1 MSEFSNRF
9 RQLKEESNLTLK
21 DLSEE
26 LGISVPNLSYYMK
39 GREPSYDILINI
51 TNYFNVTTDWLIG
64 RTDARSSVY
73 AALDEEITNT
83 IIKND
88 VKNISKEDVTA
99 LSIYKDDYLKTQE
112 KLIEL
117 LSFYYTILH
126 KLEELQKLRPKLDYS
141 SMNDSLTYN
150 FIEALEYQI
159 DILVDAQ
166 SVISASTSPLFFEYY
181 FNSLLRIDL
190 VSNRYK
196 MVLANIIKIANS
208 NFDENNDQKSVI
220 TDFISQIENYGHNC
234 ISDIEL
240 STYLNKIGIWFPH
253 KMHILW

>member
-9 RQLKEESNLTLK
+9 RQLKEESSLTLK

-51 TNYFNVTTDWLIG
+51 ANYFNVTTDWLIG

-88 VKNISKEDVTA
+88 VTNISKEDVTA

-208 NFDENNDQKSVI
+208 NFDGNNDQKSVI

-240 STYLNKIGIWFPH
+240 STYLNKMGI
-253 KMHILW
+253 

>member
-39 GREPSYDILINI
+39 GREPSYDILISI
-51 TNYFNVTTDWLIG
+51 ANYFNVTTDWLIG

-88 VKNISKEDVTA
+88 ITNISKEDVTA

-166 SVISASTSPLFFEYY
+166 SVISASTSPLFFDYY

-208 NFDENNDQKSVI
+208 NFDGNNDQKSVI

-240 STYLNKIGIWFPH
+240 STYLNKLGI
-253 KMHILW
+253 

>member
-39 GREPSYDILINI
+39 GREPSYDILISI
-51 TNYFNVTTDWLIG
+51 ANYFNVTTDWLIG

-88 VKNISKEDVTA
+88 ITNISKEDVTA

-208 NFDENNDQKSVI
+208 NFDGNNDQKSVI

-240 STYLNKIGIWFPH
+240 STYLNKMGI
-253 KMHILW
+253 

>member
-51 TNYFNVTTDWLIG
+51 ANYFNVTTDWLIG

-88 VKNISKEDVTA
+88 VTNISKEDVTA

-208 NFDENNDQKSVI
+208 NFDGNNDQKSVI

-234 ISDIEL
+234 ISDIE
-240 STYLNKIGIWFPH
+240 
-253 KMHILW
+253 

>member
-39 GREPSYDILINI
+39 GREPSYDILISI
-51 TNYFNVTTDWLIG
+51 ANYFNVTTDWLIG

-73 AALDEEITNT
+73 AALDEEIVNT
-83 IIKND
+83 I
-88 VKNISKEDVTA
+88 VKNE
-99 LSIYKDDYLKTQE
+99 YKDVSKDDITPLSTYKQDYLRTQE

-117 LSFYYTILH
+117 LSFYYIVLH
-126 KLEELQKLRPKLDYS
+126 KLEELQELHPEYDYS

-150 FIEALEYQI
+150 FIESLEYQL
-159 DILVDAQ
+159 DILDMAQ
-166 SVISASTSPLFFEYY
+166 YAILASTPAMLFEFY
-181 FNSLLRIDL
+181 FNSLLKIDL
-190 VSNRYK
+190 SSNCYK
-196 MVLANIIKIANS
+196 MVLADIIKLGIAN
-208 NFDENNDQKSVI
+208 FDGNSEQLSVI
-220 TDFISQIENYGHNC
+220 ANFVKQIEKYGQNC

-240 STYLNKIGIWFPH
+240 SSYLSKIGI
-253 KMHILW
+253 

>member
-9 RQLKEESNLTLK
+9 RQLKEESELTLK
-21 DLSEE
+21 DLSEV
-26 LGISVPNLSYYMK
+26 LNISPPNLSYYMK

-51 TNYFNVTTDWLIG
+51 ANYFNVTTDWLIG

-88 VKNISKEDVTA
+88 VTNISKEDVTA

-159 DILVDAQ
+159 DIIVDAQ

-208 NFDENNDQKSVI
+208 NFDGNNDQKSVI
-220 TDFISQIENYGHNC
+220 TDFLSQIENYGHNC

-240 STYLNKIGIWFPH
+240 STYLNKLGI
-253 KMHILW
+253 

>member
-51 TNYFNVTTDWLIG
+51 ANYFNVTTDWLIG

-88 VKNISKEDVTA
+88 VTNILKEDVIP
-99 LSIYKDDYLKTQE
+99 LSIYKSDYIKAQE

-117 LSFYYTILH
+117 MSFYYTLLQ
-126 KLEELQKLRPKLDYS
+126 KLEELEHMHPDIDYS
-141 SMNDSLTYN
+141 QINDSLTEN

-159 DILVDAQ
+159 NIIEDAHLTVL
-166 SVISASTSPLFFEYY
+166 SSTSNTMFEYY

-190 VSNRYK
+190 VLNCYK
-196 MVLANIIKIANS
+196 MIVCRILEIGASNYDGNS
-208 NFDENNDQKSVI
+208 DQLSVI
-220 TDFISQIENYGHNC
+220 AEFLKKTEKYAQNC
-234 ISDIEL
+234 ISNTEL
-240 STYLNKIGIWFPH
+240 SSYFERLG
-253 KMHILW
+253 L

>member
-51 TNYFNVTTDWLIG
+51 ANYFNVTTDWLIG

-88 VKNISKEDVTA
+88 VTNISKEDVTA

-208 NFDENNDQKSVI
+208 NFDGNNDQKSVI

-240 STYLNKIGIWFPH
+240 STYLNKLGI
-253 KMHILW
+253 